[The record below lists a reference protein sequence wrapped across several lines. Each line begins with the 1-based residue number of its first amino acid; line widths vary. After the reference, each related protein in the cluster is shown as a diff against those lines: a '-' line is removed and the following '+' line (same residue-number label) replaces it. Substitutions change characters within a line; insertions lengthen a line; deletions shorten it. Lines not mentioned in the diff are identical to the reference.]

1 VARFLNP
8 ARLLAAGLVLLG
20 AVAVLLAVVYV
31 APSDKFIFLPDKARA
46 VAPLVDVEGER
57 PDRNGGGIYYVAV
70 DVRKATILEKLIPSL
85 HEGATLVDVSEVRAP
100 GENEQQHRRA
110 ELASM
115 RQSQQYAAA
124 VALRSLGFRIQIV
137 PRGALI
143 ETTVKGFPAAGKL
156 RAKDLV
162 VAVDGREVR
171 SPDEFRALI
180 GRLRPGEIVRLR
192 VKRGNRIRTV
202 AIRTTKN
209 PDQPDR
215 PFIGVLIHEPGVK
228 LPVPVRINTGEVG
241 GPSAGLAFALDV
253 VQELGRDV
261 DRGHKVAATGELR
274 LDGSVGAVGGIK
286 QKTIGA
292 RRAGADVFLVP
303 GDNEREARRHAGG
316 LRVIAVNSFRQALRS
331 LATLE
336 STPQK
341 T

>member
-1 VARFLNP
+1 VARFLTP
-8 ARLLAAGLVLLG
+8 ARLVAAGLVLLTV
-20 AVAVLLAVVYV
+20 VAVLYV
-31 APSDKFIFLPDKARA
+31 APSDKYIFLPDKARA
-46 VAPLVDVEGER
+46 VAPLVDVQGEQ

-70 DVRKATILEKLIPSL
+70 DIRKASILERLIPGL
-85 HEGATLVDVSEVRAP
+85 REGATLVDVSQVRAP
-100 GENEQQHRRA
+100 GENEQQHRQA

-124 VALRSLGFRIQIV
+124 VALRSLGYRIQIV

-143 ETTVKGFPAAGKL
+143 ESTVKGFPAAGRL
-156 RAKDLV
+156 RPKDLV
-162 VAVDGREVR
+162 IAVDGHAVR

-180 GRLRPGEIVRLR
+180 GRRRPGEIVRLR
-192 VKRGNRIRTV
+192 VKRGERTLTV
-202 AIRTTKN
+202 AVRTTKN

-215 PFIGVLIHEPGVK
+215 PFIGVLIHEPSVK
-228 LPVPVRINTGEVG
+228 LPLTVRINTGEVG
-241 GPSAGLAFALDV
+241 GPSAGLAFALDLL
-253 VQELGRDV
+253 QELGRDV
-261 DRGHKVAATGELR
+261 DRGHRIAATGELD

-303 GDNEREARRHAGG
+303 GDNAREARQHAGG

-336 STPQK
+336 PER
-341 T
+341 

>member
-1 VARFLNP
+1 VARFLTP
-8 ARLLAAGLVLLG
+8 ARLVAAGLVLLTV
-20 AVAVLLAVVYV
+20 VAVLYV
-31 APSDKFIFLPDKARA
+31 APSDKYIFLPDKARA
-46 VAPLVDVEGER
+46 VAPLVDVQGEQ

-70 DVRKATILEKLIPSL
+70 DIRKASILERLIPGL
-85 HEGATLVDVSEVRAP
+85 REGATLVDVSQVRPP
-100 GENEQQHRRA
+100 GENEQQHRQA

-124 VALRSLGFRIQIV
+124 VALRSLGYRIQIV

-143 ETTVKGFPAAGKL
+143 QSTVKGFPAAGRL
-156 RAKDLV
+156 RPKDLV
-162 VAVDGREVR
+162 IAVDGHAVR

-180 GRLRPGEIVRLR
+180 GRRRPGEIVRLR
-192 VKRGNRIRTV
+192 VKRGGQTSTV
-202 AIRTTKN
+202 ALRTTKN

-215 PFIGVLIHEPGVK
+215 PFIGVLIHEPSVK
-228 LPVPVRINTGEVG
+228 LPLTVRINTGEVG
-241 GPSAGLAFALDV
+241 GPSAGLAFALDLL
-253 VQELGRDV
+253 QELGRDV
-261 DRGHKVAATGELR
+261 DRGHRIAATGELD

-303 GDNEREARRHAGG
+303 GDNAREARQHAGG

-336 STPQK
+336 PERQK
-341 T
+341 K

>member
-1 VARFLNP
+1 MKRFLTP
-8 ARLLAAGLVLLG
+8 ARLVVAGLVLL
-20 AVAVLLAVVYV
+20 AVVAVLYV
-31 APSDKFIFLPDKARA
+31 APSDKYIFLPDQARA
-46 VAPLVDVEGER
+46 VAPLVDVQGEKSD
-57 PDRNGGGIYYVAV
+57 PNGGGIYYVAV
-70 DVRKATILEKLIPSL
+70 DVRKATILEKLIPRL
-85 HEGATLVDVSEVRAP
+85 QEGATLVDVSQVRAP
-100 GENEQQHRRA
+100 GENDQQHRRA

-124 VALRSLGFRIQIV
+124 VALRSLGYRIQIV

-143 ETTVKGFPAAGKL
+143 ESTVKGFPASGKL
-156 RAKDLV
+156 RPKDLV
-162 VAVDGREVR
+162 VAVDGRTVLN
-171 SPDEFRALI
+171 PDEFRAFI
-180 GRLRPGEIVRLR
+180 GRKRPGQIIRVR
-192 VKRGNRIRTV
+192 VKRGNRTLTV
-202 AIRTTKN
+202 PIRTTKN

-228 LPVPVRINTGEVG
+228 LPVPVRIDTGEVG

-261 DRGHKVAATGELR
+261 DRGHKVVATGELR
-274 LDGSVGAVGGIK
+274 LDGSVGGVGGIK

-331 LATLE
+331 LATLPRRGQE
-336 STPQK
+336 T
-341 T
+341 